1 MGPRNDIGSH
11 REHMGDRTPVNEA
24 EKPPSGG
31 RTYRGRAGEC
41 PRIFAG
47 FVSLRGDICPPNP
60 LRGRRLVNGKVKQV
74 EKANERHVHSQDS
87 WAHEATSA
95 RAVGS
100 TWRKTLYVVGSNAF
114 RRKKT
119 IPLGNRSGKAGTR
132 EWGDAPPAEGELTE
146 EKPENAHA
154 HSRDSWAHEAT
165 LAREPSA
172 RAEAIEREG

>member
-1 MGPRNDIGSH
+1 MT
-11 REHMGDRTPVNEA
+11 EEKPVNVHA
-24 EKPPSGG
+24 PS
-31 RTYRGRAGEC
+31 R
-41 PRIFAG
+41 
-47 FVSLRGDICPPNP
+47 
-60 LRGRRLVNGKVKQV
+60 
-74 EKANERHVHSQDS
+74 DS
-87 WAHEATSA
+87 FAHEATSA

-100 TWRKTLYVVGSNAF
+100 VWRKTLYVVGSNAF